1 MPTFLR
7 SFRWG
12 IGLALATWSLGT
24 TSPAATFKIA
34 NERKLVPPGAAVND
48 EAGWAVALDHDTLL
62 VGSDQDNRVVAGGG
76 AAFVYTGA
84 PVDPKLQATLTASDA
99 EAGDNLGVSV
109 AIDGDTA
116 IAGAFHRFAPTPG
129 PGKAYVF
136 RRTGTAWTQD
146 VKLVAPDGQDNDAFG
161 WTVAVAGDIAVV
173 GAPKAWSGS
182 PAGSGAVYAF
192 ERVDGVWQY
201 PTKLTRP
208 QEYDFGW
215 SLAFDGSTL
224 AVGASLGVSPSAG
237 RVFVYVHDQTG
248 WNFQQQLAP
257 ADLAP
262 NAEFGNAVAL
272 SGNTLIAG
280 AWFNFVGSTLG
291 SAYVFER
298 SGTVWTQ
305 TARFDS
311 QGGANAENFG
321 EAVAIDGDRA
331 IVTDS
336 GLDASATDQDVGAA
350 FLFERS
356 ATGWKSVGTLRAT
369 GGTSGD
375 YFGNAVAIQGDAIAV
390 GASYYQDPVTFE
402 QTGAAYVFQRSA
414 GSKLAI
420 RNALPDNESKNTLQ
434 VRAKGLEVDVPLPA
448 SPDDPTC
455 MGGGVASISV
465 SSSAS
470 GAFFAQDL
478 PCANWRQTFT
488 GYRYVD
494 HAMSAGSCRDV
505 YFRPAGGVTTVTCKG
520 RGPGILN
527 FDLEPGVVQV
537 PIVVRLT
544 IGTKAYCT
552 VFGGTLKDD
561 GTDGRKFVAVNAGA
575 PGDCP

>member
-1 MPTFLR
+1 MPSFLR
-7 SFRWG
+7 SFRRAVG
-12 IGLALATWSLGT
+12 VALVVSSLSTTSLATTLKMAS
-24 TSPAATFKIA
+24 
-34 NERKLVPPGAAVND
+34 ERTLVPPGAASND
-48 EAGWAVALDHDTLL
+48 EAGWAVALDHGTLV
-62 VGSDQDNRVVAGGG
+62 VGSDQDNRVVAAGG

-84 PVDPKLQATLTASDA
+84 PVAPKLQATLTASDA
-99 EAGDNLGVSV
+99 LPGDNLGVSV
-109 AIDGDTA
+109 AISGDAA

-136 RRTGTAWTQD
+136 RRAGTTWSQEAR
-146 VKLVAPDGQDNDAFG
+146 LVAPDGQDNDAFG
-161 WTVAVAGDIAVV
+161 WAVAIVGDVAVV

-182 PAGSGAVYAF
+182 PPGSGGVYVF
-192 ERVDGVWQY
+192 ERVDGEWVY
-201 PTKLTRP
+201 DTKLTRP
-208 QEYDFGW
+208 QEYAFGW
-215 SLAFDGSTL
+215 SVAFDGSTL
-224 AVGASLGVSPSAG
+224 AVGTSLGINPASG
-237 RVFVYVHDQTG
+237 RVFVYVRDQSGT
-248 WNFQQQLAP
+248 WTFQQQLAP

-262 NAEFGNAVAL
+262 YAEFGNSVAV

-311 QGGANAENFG
+311 QGGALAENFG

-350 FLFERS
+350 FLFQRS
-356 ATGWKSVGTLRAT
+356 ATGWKSVGSLRAT

-390 GASYYQDPVTFE
+390 GAAYYQDPVTFD
-402 QTGAAYVFQRSA
+402 QTGAAYVFQISA

-434 VRAKGLEVDVPLPA
+434 MKAKGLEVDVPFPG

-455 MGGGVASISV
+455 MGGGVAGIAV

-470 GAFFAQDL
+470 GAFFGQDL
-478 PCANWRQTFT
+478 PCANWVQTFT
-488 GYRYVD
+488 GYRYRD
-494 HAMSAGSCRDV
+494 STMSSGPCKDV
-505 YFRPAGGVTTVTCKG
+505 YFRPGGVTTVTCKG

-537 PIVVRLT
+537 PIAVRLT
-544 IGTKAYCT
+544 IGAKSYCT
-552 VFGGTLKDD
+552 VFGGNIKND
-561 GTDGRKFVAVNAGA
+561 GTDGRKFVAVEAGA
-575 PGDCP
+575 PGECP